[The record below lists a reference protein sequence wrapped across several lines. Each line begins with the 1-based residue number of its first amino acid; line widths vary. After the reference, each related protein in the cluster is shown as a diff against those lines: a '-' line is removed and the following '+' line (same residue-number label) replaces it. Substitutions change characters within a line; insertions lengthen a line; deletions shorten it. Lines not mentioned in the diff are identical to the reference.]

1 MNVTAADQITTRNYR
16 FTISRVGD
24 NNTQLKALTVN
35 DTPITL
41 EEGKYEYTQEMGDVK
56 EAVVKAEAASGSS
69 RVDISCNGSSAQD
82 GKVSLKPGK
91 NIVNILVYPETSAMP
106 CRYILNLKVPKTD
119 NANLEVLEF
128 GDNVRLN
135 ERFTPDTVEYTGTTS
150 AETVNLIVKQKRK
163 MQIFRFLWEI
173 RC

>member
-1 MNVTAADQITTRNYR
+1 M
-16 FTISRVGD
+16 
-24 NNTQLKALTVN
+24 TVN

-106 CRYILNLKVPKTD
+106 CRYTLNLKVPKTD
-119 NANLEVLEF
+119 NANPSSGIWRQCSSE
-128 GDNVRLN
+128 
-135 ERFTPDTVEYTGTTS
+135 
-150 AETVNLIVKQKRK
+150 
-163 MQIFRFLWEI
+163 
-173 RC
+173 